1 MKLSTTSL
9 RKLSQK
15 DTTHKN
21 ASHINKVTTSLFSK
35 MLSTSSSLSSSLL
48 PSNYKKPPNLVFRS
62 SKRMMHSSLFLKFTF
77 SLTPMV
83 ILASLHLFLNSMPLT
98 ECLERPSIQQLF
110 PYGIFNSHQSGVQ
123 RNSRLFP
130 NLKVNLPPL
139 RDSIPSSTYTKSIRR
154 ASKFTYLLFSIL
166 CYLILRP

>member
-9 RKLSQK
+9 RKLSPK

-21 ASHINKVTTSLFSK
+21 ASHINKETTSSLFSK
-35 MLSTSSSLSSSLL
+35 MLSTSSSLSSSSLS
-48 PSNYKKPPNLVFRS
+48 SNYKKPPNLVFRS
-62 SKRMMHSSLFLKFTF
+62 SKKMMHSSLFSKLTF

-83 ILASLHLFLNSMPLT
+83 ILASLQLFLYSMPLT
-98 ECLERPSIQQLF
+98 ECLESPSIHQLF
-110 PYGIFNSHQSGVQ
+110 PYGIFNSHPSGVQ

-154 ASKFTYLLFSIL
+154 ASKFIWLLF
-166 CYLILRP
+166 